1 MCLHIVN
8 KNKNKFCPVR
18 LSVRT
23 LDFHSRKRGSTPLSG
38 TNINNN
44 MIFIKQLPTESRKT
58 RLLYLNG
65 ATSHTNAMFHLK
77 SSAENFSD
85 ALLRNGVET
94 YTFNYY
100 GTGLD
105 EKPDLIGNHNL
116 EEIQRTIDII
126 NDYQIEY
133 VFGYSYGCAIAR
145 EAALKCNLKGLL
157 LLDPSAFLHLEFQR
171 IDNDDKIRITEKTL
185 DSMLRNNGAVIDPL
199 IYQDYVNAFL
209 SSGEL
214 ITATYPG
221 LFFTEQSYLFKT
233 KEHVDELYRHVPT
246 KTFFTKNSIES
257 VRPLYPD
264 HVYYPNS
271 SHWILVEPEMQDLF
285 IETVKFIDLTLN
297 MS

>member
-1 MCLHIVN
+1 
-8 KNKNKFCPVR
+8 
-18 LSVRT
+18 
-23 LDFHSRKRGSTPLSG
+23 
-38 TNINNN
+38 
-44 MIFIKQLPTESRKT
+44 MIFTKQLPTESRKT

-77 SSAENFSD
+77 SSVENFSD

-100 GTGLD
+100 GTGLG

-116 EEIQRTIDII
+116 EEIQRAIDII

-133 VFGYSYGCAIAR
+133 VFGYSYGCTIAR

-157 LLDPSAFLHLEFQR
+157 LLDPSVFLQLGFQR
-171 IDNDDKIRITEKTL
+171 SDNNDKITLTEKSL
-185 DSMLRNNGAVIDPL
+185 VDMIRNNGGVIDPL
-199 IYQDYVNAFL
+199 IYQDYIDAYIGN
-209 SSGEL
+209 SEL

-221 LFFTEQSYLFKT
+221 RFFTEQSYLFKT

-271 SHWILVEPEMQDLF
+271 SHWILVEPEMQDMT

-297 MS
+297 RS